1 MNRYQLFRQLRH
13 NNSISYRRSPAFE
26 QSVIAKV
33 MMFIGAGVMAVYF
46 IFISIALAVLANEES
61 EPAVMLLVLPVF
73 LLFDFFVRFAVQ
85 QTPVMLVKPYLLL
98 PVPRN
103 AVIESFL
110 VSSLS
115 SGYNWLW
122 MFLFVPYAYITFS
135 GEATLLEALAVL
147 TSGMLLVMCN
157 SQWYLLVRTLVA
169 RSILWWV
176 LPAVVYLILA
186 LPLFLDD
193 TALFDSFSDF
203 LLALFSTW
211 WFTLL
216 CLALLL
222 VFFFINRATQFRFV
236 YEEISRAEKK
246 PAAIH
251 HVSRLTFLERFGQT
265 GEYLKLEIKSIM
277 RNKAIRSRVVMSLAL
292 IVVLSALI
300 AYTDIYDSPMM
311 LNFWCYYC
319 FAIYGMTA
327 LVKIMGPEG
336 NYIDLLM
343 VHRENILAL
352 LKAKYIFHVGIL
364 VLPFLIM
371 LPAVFEGKFS
381 LLMMLAFMFMSSGP
395 LYFTLFQL
403 AVYNK
408 QTLPLE
414 QKLTGKGNV
423 ENGLQLIIELVAMFV
438 PLVLVAMLI
447 LFFEEETAYTVLV
460 LFGLVMTLLSPYWLK
475 NIYQRMMKRKY
486 DNIEGFHASR

>member
-1 MNRYQLFRQLRH
+1 MNRYQLFRQLRR
-13 NNSISYRRSPAFE
+13 NSSLSYRRSPAFE
-26 QSVIAKV
+26 QSVVAKV
-33 MMFIGAGVMAVYF
+33 MLFIGAGFMAVYF
-46 IFISIALAVLANEES
+46 IFIAIALAVLANEEC
-61 EPAVMLLVLPVF
+61 EPAIMLFVLPIF
-73 LLFDFFVRFAVQ
+73 LLIDFFVRFAVQ
-85 QTPVMLVKPYLLL
+85 QTPVMLMKPYLLL

-115 SGYNWLW
+115 SGYNWIWL
-122 MFLFVPYAYITFS
+122 FLFVPYAYITFS
-135 GEATLLEALAVL
+135 GEATLFEALAVL

-157 SQWYLLVRTLVA
+157 SQWYLLVRTLVG
-169 RSILWWV
+169 RSLLWWIV
-176 LPAVVYLILA
+176 PAVVYLLLA
-186 LPLFLDD
+186 MPLLLDD
-193 TALFDSFSDF
+193 TGAFDAFSDF
-203 LLALFSTW
+203 LLSFSSTW
-211 WFTLL
+211 LFTLL
-216 CLALLL
+216 CFALLMA
-222 VFFFINRATQFRFV
+222 FFFINRSTQFRFV
-236 YEEISRAEKK
+236 YEELSREEKK
-246 PAAIH
+246 SRSIH
-251 HVSRLTFLERFGQT
+251 HVSKFTFLERFGQT
-265 GEYLKLEIKSIM
+265 GEYLKLEIKSIL
-277 RNKAIRSRVVMSLAL
+277 RNKAIRSRVIMSLAL
-292 IVVLSALI
+292 IVLLSSLI
-300 AYTDIYDSPMM
+300 AYTDMYDSPMM

-352 LKAKYIFHVGIL
+352 LKAKYVFHVGIL

-371 LPAVFEGKFS
+371 LPAVFADKFS
-381 LLMMLAFMFMSSGP
+381 LLMMLAFMLMSSGP

-423 ENGLQLIIELVAMFV
+423 ENGLQLIIELVAMFLPMV
-438 PLVLVAMLI
+438 CVAMLI
-447 LFFEEETAYTVLV
+447 LFLEEETAYTILA
-460 LFGLVMTLLSPYWLK
+460 LFGLAMTLLSPYWLK